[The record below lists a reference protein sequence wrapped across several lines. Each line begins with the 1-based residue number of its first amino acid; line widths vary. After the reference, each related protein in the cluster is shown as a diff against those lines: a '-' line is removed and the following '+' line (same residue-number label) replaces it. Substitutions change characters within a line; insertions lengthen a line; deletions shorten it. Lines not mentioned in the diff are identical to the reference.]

1 MIFRKKISYF
11 HLSLAHF
18 YYFEPNCTHMYLIMY
33 KNKRTTYSAE
43 FSKKEIEKITQRKK
57 NAVKNIYYIII
68 LLNYIRIII
77 KNFSKVFN
85 CLIS

>member
-1 MIFRKKISYF
+1 
-11 HLSLAHF
+11 
-18 YYFEPNCTHMYLIMY
+18 MY

-85 CLIS
+85 CLISL

>member
-1 MIFRKKISYF
+1 
-11 HLSLAHF
+11 
-18 YYFEPNCTHMYLIMY
+18 MY